1 MLFHRHCNG
10 AGTSAAARGGR
21 PRPAPP
27 KPPALPPS
35 LAPPETGSLDDAG
48 PLYLSLSSL
57 FSQIG
62 ARLRQT
68 EAPYDA
74 ATIKDV
80 LALLGRAEL
89 NPVEWE
95 QFSEQRSDRYTRNV
109 VAVDERFVA
118 LCLTWDAGQA
128 SKIHDHAGSSCFVKL
143 LSGDLEEQKYAPR
156 WLDGTWRELGGPEAV
171 ATGQATYMDDSRGLH
186 RISNPSAEVPAVSL
200 HIYAPGFEECGIY
213 DDGDV
218 TTGSMVSAM
227 GVPSDDATLDQGKL
241 SLAALGDEL
250 AGGATDVPTRA
261 ARTPRINAG
270 RTARV
275 LLRRLL
281 LGVRLCE
288 TSGPHLGELLRR
300 RVLLARGPGL
310 GPARARRGPAVVDE
324 RCCMAGWNTRF
335 QMPGRKVMP
344 RTSSSSQG
352 GCSAKKTG

>member
-1 MLFHRHCNG
+1 MLLHRHSHG
-10 AGTSAAARGGR
+10 AGAAGAPVAR

-27 KPPALPPS
+27 KPPVLPPS

-95 QFSEQRSDRYTRNV
+95 QFSEQRSDRYTRRTSWPSTS
-109 VAVDERFVA
+109 ASWR

-171 ATGQATYMDDSRGLH
+171 ATGQATYMDDSGACTASRT
-186 RISNPSAEVPAVSL
+186 RVPRYRRCRYTSTRRASKSVVYIL
-200 HIYAPGFEECGIY
+200 
-213 DDGDV
+213 
-218 TTGSMVSAM
+218 MM
-227 GVPSDDATLDQGKL
+227 AT
-241 SLAALGDEL
+241 
-250 AGGATDVPTRA
+250 
-261 ARTPRINAG
+261 
-270 RTARV
+270 
-275 LLRRLL
+275 
-281 LGVRLCE
+281 
-288 TSGPHLGELLRR
+288 
-300 RVLLARGPGL
+300 
-310 GPARARRGPAVVDE
+310 
-324 RCCMAGWNTRF
+324 
-335 QMPGRKVMP
+335 
-344 RTSSSSQG
+344 
-352 GCSAKKTG
+352 